1 MSELLRLR
9 TGFLIFAYAI
19 LLQGAPLGA
28 QVSRGSQGEGKA
40 GIDYASARREIQAFE
55 TVLNNVISATFN
67 SSPFALVQKTKGAY
81 LPGYGLSFYSL
92 INIHRAMVNTP
103 FGEIRR
109 FEDIT
114 PEMKQRRIGELT
126 EKLMR
131 ALQENGESFRQLRS
145 EETVTIVAFFEDR
158 NFPEEANQNKT
169 VVMSASKRDLQELGS
184 GSERLKEFKQRL
196 KVIEY

>member
-1 MSELLRLR
+1 MSELLQWRN
-9 TGFLIFAYAI
+9 GFLIFACAV
-19 LLQGAPLGA
+19 LLHGVPLGA
-28 QVSRGSQGEGKA
+28 QASRSVQGKDKA
-40 GIDYASARREIQAFE
+40 GIDFASARREIQAFE
-55 TVLNNVISATFN
+55 TVLNGVITATFN
-67 SSPFALVQKTKGAY
+67 NSPFALVQKSKGAY
-81 LPGYGLSFYSL
+81 LPGYGMSFYSL

-114 PEMKQRRIGELT
+114 PELKQRRIGELT

-131 ALQENGESFRQLRS
+131 ALKENGESFRQLGS